1 MGNETINAAAN
12 PDLANKLVEQ
22 AVSSAKEPEAPKN
35 VEILYPPKL
44 TVELPGGYITPT
56 GELIREATVRELTG
70 RDEEAISRAD
80 TVGKS
85 LLAILSRG
93 TVAIGEEPAT
103 ESLLDQLLVADREAI
118 LLGIYKATF
127 GPIAQL
133 TAWFDG
139 EPKPVEV
146 NLDEE
151 ITIKKLDDPVADREF
166 AVVHRNREF
175 LVMLP
180 TGIVQKEMFKNNDKS
195 ISELGTMLLENTVV
209 SIDGERVY
217 RKEQV
222 RDLGLSYRAKITEEI
237 SKRNPGPQFAPIS
250 VTDPESGIEAVVPIS
265 LGTLFRL

>member
-1 MGNETINAAAN
+1 MDTKTINAATN

-22 AVSSAKEPEAPKN
+22 AVASAQETETPTP

-85 LLAILSRG
+85 LLLILQRG
-93 TVAIGEEPAT
+93 TVSIGEEPAT
-103 ESLLDQLLVADREAI
+103 EELLDQLLIADRESL

-127 GPIAQL
+127 GTTVEM

-139 EPKPVEV
+139 TPKQVEID
-146 NLDEE
+146 LDEE
-151 ITIKKLDDPVADREF
+151 IHTKMMNDPIGDREF
-166 AVVHRNREF
+166 TVTYRNREF
-175 LVMLP
+175 LVTLP
-180 TGIVQKEMFKNNDKS
+180 TGMLQKEMFKNSDKAVA
-195 ISELGTMLLENTVV
+195 ELSTLLLENTII

-217 RKEQV
+217 KKSQV
-222 RDLGLSYRAKITEEI
+222 QDLGLAHRTKIISEI
-237 SKRNPGPQFAPIS
+237 SKRNAGPQFDPVK
-250 VTDPESGIEAVVPIS
+250 VTDPESGLEAVIPIS